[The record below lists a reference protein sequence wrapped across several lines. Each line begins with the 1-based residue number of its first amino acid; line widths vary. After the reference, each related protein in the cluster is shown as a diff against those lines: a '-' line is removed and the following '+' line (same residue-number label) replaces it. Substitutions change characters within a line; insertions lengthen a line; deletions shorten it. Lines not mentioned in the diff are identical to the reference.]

1 MTRHRCDYRAADV
14 ASTAAAEALFRRLLQ
29 SAAAEGQLGALL
41 RLLQGPWRD
50 AFESSTNQQGVDT
63 GQASTG
69 PKQHV
74 SFKRLQVEAAEV
86 PAETEPAG
94 SAEEAAAKG
103 DGWEHEDDLDLTEV
117 LSAQQTADEP
127 NTAGVAA
134 EGPSGAPEQA
144 ADSCGDTKALD
155 EEVTVEQG
163 AGLQPG
169 TEHSVTSS
177 RQGKPPPSSS
187 ILKQQ
192 GSSSAQEPD
201 LAPAE
206 VSEDEQP
213 PAAAALHACW
223 AALLPRMLAQA
234 PGADAGAPLAAE
246 AMRCVEATAARA
258 PFLLTPA
265 EAALVVEAC
274 RSAGK
279 LSSLSSF
286 GGKGSVMHAMIEL
299 QMTHGGCLGFA

>member
-1 MTRHRCDYRAADV
+1 MTTVRQMWRALPQQRRSSGGCCRAQQPKGSWGRCCGCCRDP
-14 ASTAAAEALFRRLLQ
+14 
-29 SAAAEGQLGALL
+29 GATPS
-41 RLLQGPWRD
+41 R
-50 AFESSTNQQGVDT
+50 SSTNQQGVDT

-258 PFLLTPA
+258 PFLLTSRRRPL
-265 EAALVVEAC
+265 LVVEAC